1 MSDVEFKPY
10 TEKQEKFGSWLI
22 NRVGRWQTRVYEMTG
37 GRVWNTFLGSRV
49 AILTTVGRKSGVKRK
64 IPLLYLMQGDEVVMT
79 ASKGGMTK
87 LPLWYLNVKAA
98 PVVEIQIGAA
108 KKRYT
113 MREATS
119 NEEEILWP
127 KLEAMYADYKEYRA
141 RTDGVRSIP
150 VLIFSPC

>member
-1 MSDVEFKPY
+1 MSDIEFKPY

-22 NRVGRWQTRVYEMTG
+22 NHVGRWQTRVYEMTG
-37 GRVWNTFLGSRV
+37 GRVWKKFLGSPV
-49 AILTTVGRKSGVKRK
+49 AILTTVGRKSGAERK

-113 MREATS
+113 MREATPD
-119 NEEEILWP
+119 EEENCGLSWTLCMPITSSTG
-127 KLEAMYADYKEYRA
+127 RA
-141 RTDGVRSIP
+141 LTV
-150 VLIFSPC
+150 